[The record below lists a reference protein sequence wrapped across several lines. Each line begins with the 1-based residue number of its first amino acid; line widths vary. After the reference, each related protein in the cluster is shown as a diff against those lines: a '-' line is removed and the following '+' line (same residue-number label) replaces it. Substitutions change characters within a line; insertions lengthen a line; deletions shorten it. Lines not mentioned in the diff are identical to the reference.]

1 MAEVVGF
8 KLVLDG
14 KEKVVSSIG
23 EMKKLLKEA
32 NFELVAAQKKA
43 AKKEVKFMDEVILEK
58 LDGQFDAMEKSLKN
72 NGKFRLDLS
81 DVKTMTLSGNL
92 TGDAQAS
99 YAPNPAIQPAQSLN
113 FRDLIVNL
121 LKRLNPFLKF

>member
-32 NFELVAAQKKA
+32 NFELVAAQQNFGEYSQEAINA
-43 AKKEVKFMDEVILEK
+43 AKRVATLKDTIQEAKETSDL
-58 LDGQFDAMEKSLKN
+58 FD
-72 NGKFRLDLS
+72 
-81 DVKTMTLSGNL
+81 
-92 TGDAQAS
+92 
-99 YAPNPAIQPAQSLN
+99 PARS
-113 FRDLIVNL
+113 
-121 LKRLNPFLKF
+121 